1 MLQSRTGHIIVG
13 TNGTDRLRIE
23 SGGNVGIGTDNPG
36 ALLQLRK
43 DAAGSLPLLQL
54 SSHAGAAGGFTDNYC
69 VEFRHASS
77 GVTHGML
84 VSNNEAADAR
94 RTLDIADTN
103 GIFATFTN
111 GKFGVGVTSPATK
124 LDVRPTA
131 EDPTTGSPAAKSFL
145 TNKSR

>member
-1 MLQSRTGHIIVG
+1 MTNGSTGHTTSDGFYMGYWQDGHLYCFNQFGHIIVG

-84 VSNNEAADAR
+84 VSNNEAVP
-94 RTLDIADTN
+94 LMQEE
-103 GIFATFTN
+103 
-111 GKFGVGVTSPATK
+111 
-124 LDVRPTA
+124 L
-131 EDPTTGSPAAKSFL
+131 
-145 TNKSR
+145 